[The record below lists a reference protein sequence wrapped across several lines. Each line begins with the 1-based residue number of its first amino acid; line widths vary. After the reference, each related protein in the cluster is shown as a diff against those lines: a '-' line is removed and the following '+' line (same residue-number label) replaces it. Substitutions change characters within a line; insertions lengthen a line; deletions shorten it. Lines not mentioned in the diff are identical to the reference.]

1 MNAQT
6 QREINA
12 LIKILQ
18 GVSEEAKKQ
27 SQTAFK
33 EAAGPLI
40 SAIKARAPISEKAHS
55 RYKTTKL
62 SSSIKAPQGSGQ
74 IVATYHPGNLQRSFR
89 TLKFRRSPA
98 VFVGPRLDRNT
109 TGVFKGNR
117 ADGYYAHF
125 MEFGAPAQNVPASP
139 FVRPAVDAAGPL
151 VLKFAADLL
160 KRDIETYYKKSA
172 SRSKL
177 TYGEKYERTKGR

>member
-1 MNAQT
+1 MDAQT

-18 GVSEEAKKQ
+18 GVSIEAKKQ
-27 SQTAFK
+27 SQKAFK

-62 SSSIKAPQGSGQ
+62 SGGIKAPKGMGQ
-74 IVATYHPGNLQRSFR
+74 IEATYHPGNLQRSFR

-109 TGVFKGNR
+109 SGVFKGNR

-125 MEFGAPAQNVPASP
+125 MEFGAPAQNVPAQP
-139 FVRPAVDAAGPL
+139 FVRPAVDAAGDL
-151 VLKFAADLL
+151 VLRFASELL
-160 KRDIETYYKKSA
+160 KKDIEALNK
-172 SRSKL
+172 
-177 TYGEKYERTKGR
+177 